1 MDLEPQ
7 THDPESQTTILLA
20 HSVKTVRFILEI
32 ADHDPAPN
40 EADHDTVRDEANHDT
55 IHGEYPRTQYFTI
68 HDADHDI
75 AQDEA
80 NQDTAQ
86 DEHLTTPCFTTHDV
100 DHAEAQNE
108 ADHDTAQD
116 ENPIEK
122 AFAVVQDTMRD
133 RTGDHN
139 SPRHSIKPKDYQNPQ
154 FTGPYDIGSSNEL
167 RQCSKKPVDES
178 VVDAA
183 IMVGSSF
190 VATCIALGAASIAD
204 RSCGLWKLR
213 GWMRR

>member
-55 IHGEYPRTQYFTI
+55 IQGEYPRTQYFTI

-100 DHAEAQNE
+100 DHAEARL
-108 ADHDTAQD
+108 TWWR
-116 ENPIEK
+116 K
-122 AFAVVQDTMRD
+122 KRGSLVTVVLQPLIDGLRLLFGTLTVR
-133 RTGDHN
+133 
-139 SPRHSIKPKDYQNPQ
+139 PCKDL
-154 FTGPYDIGSSNEL
+154 FTFL
-167 RQCSKKPVDES
+167 
-178 VVDAA
+178 
-183 IMVGSSF
+183 F
-190 VATCIALGAASIAD
+190 
-204 RSCGLWKLR
+204 
-213 GWMRR
+213 